1 MKFTHKI
8 MLSPLVTAVAFLVIF
23 ALTQRAAERSSDTIG
38 RIQDEFYHATELSH
52 ELQIQLLTLRHL
64 LTEAATN
71 GNEDALL
78 EAEKV
83 ATSFH
88 ETVDGCRDVPALAA
102 MLGPLGRNFDLY
114 YSQAR
119 LTTTHMIEQASG
131 LSLDFDQDLFDQVR
145 EMNRRY
151 EKLSS
156 DISVVV
162 ENNNAQLELAIADT
176 RSRIVRM
183 RWVMNITSI
192 VFLALLFFLSVVAIG
207 SIVRPVYRMSRV
219 AQSISGGDLQ
229 VKLDHRSPDALG
241 ELADSIREMQ
251 ASLISDIARREEAEA
266 DLIAAQG
273 QMIQSEKM
281 AQLGK
286 LVAGLTHELNTP
298 LGTMASS
305 VDVVSR
311 SRSII
316 VAKCMGEGTPAE
328 VSHDPR
334 FRKAVAAMS
343 RGLENLSAATVRIEE
358 LVNGL
363 KVFSQLDKGEV
374 QQTDI
379 NAGLDATLKLIG
391 HDVPEGLEIVRE
403 FGEIQSVLAYP
414 AQLNQ
419 AFLSIIRHGIRDTKP
434 PGTLTLA
441 TEQLSDSV
449 RVTISDTGCGYQ
461 PDALLALFNPSF
473 KADTSRMRMDWE
485 MVTSSRIIERHQGT
499 ITAKSDPGV
508 GTRYVVEI
516 PLWSELGVE

>member
-8 MLSPLVTAVAFLVIF
+8 MLSPLVTALAFLVIF

-52 ELQIQLLTLRHL
+52 ELQIELLTLRHL

-78 EAEKV
+78 EAEQV
-83 ATSFH
+83 AASFSA
-88 ETVDGCRDVPALAA
+88 TVDGCKDVPALAA
-102 MLGPLGRNFDLY
+102 MITPLGRDFDLY

-119 LTTTHMIEQASG
+119 LTTSHMIEQASG
-131 LSLDFDQDLFDQVR
+131 LNLDFDQEVFDQVR

-151 EKLSS
+151 DKLSA

-162 ENNNAQLELAIADT
+162 ENNNSQLELAIANT
-176 RSRIVRM
+176 RARIVRL

-192 VFLALLFFLSVVAIG
+192 VFLALLFFLSVVVIG
-207 SIVRPVYRMSRV
+207 SIVRPVHRMSRV

-229 VKLDHRSPDALG
+229 TELDYRSRDALG

-251 ASLISDIARREEAEA
+251 ASLISDIARREKAEA
-266 DLIAAQG
+266 DLIATQG

-281 AQLGK
+281 AVLGK

-305 VDVVSR
+305 VDVVDR
-311 SRSII
+311 SRGII
-316 VAKCMGEGTPAE
+316 VAKCTGEDTPPE
-328 VSHDPR
+328 VSNDPR
-334 FRKAVAAMS
+334 FGKAIKAMS
-343 RGLENLSAATVRIEE
+343 RGVESLSVATARIEE

-379 NAGLDATLKLIG
+379 NAGLEATLNLIG
-391 HDVPEGLEIVRE
+391 HDIPEGLEVARE
-403 FGEIQSVLAYP
+403 FGEIELVLAYP

-419 AFLSIIRHGIRDTKP
+419 AFLSIIRHAIRDTTA
-434 PGTLTLA
+434 PGTITLT
-441 TEQLSDSV
+441 TEQLADSV

-485 MVTSSRIIERHQGT
+485 MVTSSRIIDRHQGT